1 MCCSYPGLTRVLFV
15 LSVNNRTGS
24 NTRVWEVEQES
35 PDCCGISGSK
45 FNEDPLSIDRVM
57 TRFLWCASHR
67 ILPKARITVSATVQN
82 SSLRLGVPVFVN
94 KGRLTIL
101 FAIFLCLCTPCQA
114 NIVYFPA
121 LHL

>member
-24 NTRVWEVEQES
+24 NTRAWEVEQES

-57 TRFLWCASHR
+57 TRFC
-67 ILPKARITVSATVQN
+67 
-82 SSLRLGVPVFVN
+82 GVPASGFCPRHELRCLLQYKTPVYDS
-94 KGRLTIL
+94 G
-101 FAIFLCLCTPCQA
+101 FLYL
-114 NIVYFPA
+114 
-121 LHL
+121 